1 MEMAVNILEWAI
13 ANNLKMEGKNVKKVK
28 VGIIGCG
35 VISSIYMENCKKLPG
50 IELVA
55 CADLDEQRAQ
65 AQAEKFGVK
74 AYSVS
79 ELLENPEIQLV
90 INLTIPKAHASVC
103 IQALEA
109 GKHVYT
115 EKPLAV
121 TREEGKQILETAK
134 KQNLLVG
141 SAPDTFLGAGI
152 QTAIHLI
159 EQGEI
164 GEPIGA
170 SAFMIGRGHEH
181 WHPDPAFYYQVG
193 GGPMFDMGPY
203 YLTALVALLGPIK
216 RISGSARI
224 SYPER
229 TISSQP
235 KAGTKIQ
242 VETPTHISGVM
253 DFASGAV
260 ATLTTSFDAF
270 GGTTLPPIEIY
281 GSEGTLLVPDPNTF
295 GGPVRI
301 RKRNENEFT
310 EVPLSYGYAQNSRG
324 LGVADMA
331 RAILEGG
338 KYRANGELAYHVLE
352 AMHGFHDSSD
362 NGTHYIMEST
372 CERPESLSVELESSQ
387 S

>member
-1 MEMAVNILEWAI
+1 MKK
-13 ANNLKMEGKNVKKVK
+13 LKI
-28 VGIIGCG
+28 GIVGCG
-35 VISSIYMENCKKLPG
+35 NISSIYMENCQKFDHLD
-50 IELVA
+50 LVA
-55 CADLDEQRAQ
+55 CADLDEQHAQ
-65 AQAEKFGVK
+65 AQAAKYGIPK
-74 AYSVS
+74 AYSVQ
-79 ELLENPEIQLV
+79 ELLTDPDIELV
-90 INLTIPKAHASVC
+90 INLTIPKAHAAVC

-121 TREEGKQILETAK
+121 TREEGQQILETAK

-164 GEPIGA
+164 GVPIGA
-170 SAFMIGRGHEH
+170 SAFMITRGHEH
-181 WHPDPAFYYQVG
+181 WHPDPAFYYDIG

-203 YLTALVALLGPIK
+203 YLTALVSLLGPIK
-216 RISGSARI
+216 RISGSTRI

-229 TISSQP
+229 TVTSEP

-242 VETPTHISGVM
+242 VATPTHISGTI
-253 DFASGAV
+253 DFASGAIG
-260 ATLTTSFDAF
+260 TITTSFDAF
-270 GGTTLPPIEIY
+270 GGTSLPPIEIY

-301 RKRNENEFT
+301 RKRDEKEF
-310 EVPLSYGYAQNSRG
+310 VDVSLSYGYSQNSRG

-331 RAILEGG
+331 QAILSGSEH
-338 KYRANGELAYHVLE
+338 RANGNLAYHVLE

-362 NGTHYIMEST
+362 NGKHYIMEST
-372 CERPESLSVELESSQ
+372 CERPQSLSLKQPTSI
-387 S
+387 

>member
-1 MEMAVNILEWAI
+1 MKK
-13 ANNLKMEGKNVKKVK
+13 LKI
-28 VGIIGCG
+28 GIIGCG
-35 VISSIYMENCKKLPG
+35 NISSIYMENCQNFDHL
-50 IELVA
+50 ELVA
-55 CADLDEQRAQ
+55 CADLDVERAHSQ
-65 AQAEKFGVK
+65 AAKYGIPK
-74 AYSVS
+74 AYTVQ
-79 ELLENPEIQLV
+79 ELLNDSDIQLV
-90 INLTIPKAHASVC
+90 INLTIPKAHAAVC

-134 KQNLLVG
+134 KHNLLVG

-152 QTAIHLI
+152 QTSIKLI

-164 GEPIGA
+164 GSPIGA

-181 WHPDPAFYYQVG
+181 WHPDPAFYYDIG

-203 YLTALVALLGPIK
+203 YLTALVSLLGPIQ
-216 RISGSARI
+216 RISGSTRI
-224 SYPER
+224 SYSER
-229 TISSQP
+229 TVSSEP
-235 KAGTKIQ
+235 KAGEKIKVQ
-242 VETPTHISGVM
+242 TPTHISGVI

-260 ATLTTSFDAF
+260 GTITTSFDAM
-270 GGTTLPPIEIY
+270 GGSSLPPIEIY

-301 RKRNENEFT
+301 RKKGEKEFV
-310 EVPLSYGYAQNSRG
+310 EVPLSFGNSQNSRG

-331 RAILEGG
+331 KAILNGG
-338 KYRANGELAYHVLE
+338 TYRASGELAYHVLE

-362 NGTHYIMEST
+362 QGTHYLMEST
-372 CERPESLSVELESSQ
+372 CKRPDSLDVEQEVSQ
-387 S
+387 